1 MRPRGMARGRAL
13 VLIAAAIAIGAAA
26 ALGPRLFRPKERV
39 ATAPTDVVERQ
50 DIVVT
55 VEANGAVEPVNVVE
69 VKSKASGQIIEM
81 PVEIGSVVAPGDL
94 LAQIDTRDVK
104 NQFDQSKAALEAAQA
119 RVSVSESQKK
129 RADELLAQQII
140 TAQEHESALLENAN
154 AQSQLV
160 AARTNLDIARQRLE
174 DATVR
179 APVAGTV
186 IDKPVAVGQVISS
199 ATSSVSGGT
208 VLLMMADL
216 QRIRM
221 RALVN
226 ETDIGNVKPGQ
237 PATVAIDAY
246 PQRAFDGAV
255 EKVEPRAVVEQSVT
269 MFPVLVSIANEDGLL
284 MPGMNGEVTLQVE
297 RRDDVL
303 AVPVDAVRGVSEL
316 SAVAATLGLDVDSL
330 RTAMRSRRGGGE
342 GEGGGGD
349 GEGAGRDSAGASERR
364 GDPREGSKGG
374 ERSARANG
382 GNGNGN
388 ANGGEGWRR
397 INSGGESGRGS
408 GGGSRGPG
416 AAQFVVVK
424 TPAGY
429 APRFVRIGITNYD
442 YAEVL
447 SGVTEGEEVVLL
459 SAAQLQRSREENLE
473 RIRQRMGGGM
483 GMRQQQPS
491 NGSSSRGR

>member
-1 MRPRGMARGRAL
+1 MRPRGMARGRVLA
-13 VLIAAAIAIGAAA
+13 LIAAAIAIGAAA
-26 ALGPRLFRPKERV
+26 VLGPRLFRPKERV
-39 ATAPTDVVERQ
+39 APAPTAVVERQ
-50 DIVVT
+50 DIIVT
-55 VEANGAVEPVNVVE
+55 VEANGAVEPVTIVE
-69 VKSKASGQIIEM
+69 VKSKASGQIMEM
-81 PVEIGSVVAPGDL
+81 PVEIGSIVAPGDL

-104 NQFDQSKAALEAAQA
+104 NQFDQSKAVLEAAQA
-119 RVSVSESQKK
+119 RVDVSQAQKK

-140 TAQEHESALLENAN
+140 TAQEHESALLEHAN

-179 APVAGTV
+179 APVTGTV

-216 QRIRM
+216 QRIRV

-226 ETDIGNVKPGQ
+226 ETDIGNVRPGQ

-246 PQRAFDGAV
+246 PQRAFSGAV

-269 MFPVLVSIANEDGLL
+269 MFPVLVSIANEEGLL

-297 RRDDVL
+297 GREDVL
-303 AVPVDAVRGVSEL
+303 AVPVDAVRGASEI
-316 SAVAATLGLDVDSL
+316 SAAAATLGLDADSL

-342 GEGGGGD
+342 GGEGG
-349 GEGAGRDSAGASERR
+349 DSAGGPERR
-364 GDPREGSKGG
+364 GDRSERG
-374 ERSARANG
+374 ERRERANG
-382 GNGNGN
+382 GNGGD
-388 ANGGEGWRR
+388 ASARGDA
-397 INSGGESGRGS
+397 GGESDRGNGS
-408 GGGSRGPG
+408 GSRGAS
-416 AAQFVVVK
+416 AAQFVIVS
-424 TPAGY
+424 TATGY
-429 APRFVRIGITNYD
+429 APRFVRIGVTNYD

-447 SGVTEGEEVVLL
+447 SGLTEGEEVVLL

-483 GMRQQQPS
+483 GMRQQPS
-491 NGSSSRGR
+491 NGSSRGR

>member
-1 MRPRGMARGRAL
+1 
-13 VLIAAAIAIGAAA
+13 
-26 ALGPRLFRPKERV
+26 
-39 ATAPTDVVERQ
+39 
-50 DIVVT
+50 
-55 VEANGAVEPVNVVE
+55 
-69 VKSKASGQIIEM
+69 
-81 PVEIGSVVAPGDL
+81 
-94 LAQIDTRDVK
+94 
-104 NQFDQSKAALEAAQA
+104 
-119 RVSVSESQKK
+119 VSVSEAQKK

-140 TAQEHESALLENAN
+140 TAQEHESALLEHAN

-216 QRIRM
+216 QRIRV

-226 ETDIGNVKPGQ
+226 ETDIGNVRPGQ

-246 PQRAFDGAV
+246 PQRTFDGAV

-269 MFPVLVSIANEDGLL
+269 MFPVLVSIANVEGLL

-303 AVPVDAVRGVSEL
+303 AVPVDAVRGASEL
-316 SAVAATLGLDVDSL
+316 SAIGATLGLDVDSL

-342 GEGGGGD
+342 GGGGD
-349 GEGAGRDSAGASERR
+349 GEGASRDSAGASDRR
-364 GDPREGSKGG
+364 SDRSEGG
-374 ERSARANG
+374 ERRERANG
-382 GNGNGN
+382 GNGGEGS
-388 ANGGEGWRR
+388 ARSSAGAGGE
-397 INSGGESGRGS
+397 NGRGNGS
-408 GGGSRGPG
+408 GSRG
-416 AAQFVVVK
+416 ASSAQFVVVK
-424 TPAGY
+424 TETGY

-473 RIRQRMGGGM
+473 RMRQRMGGGM
-483 GMRQQQPS
+483 GMRQQTS
-491 NGSSSRGR
+491 DGSASRGR